1 MQATFRR
8 LGGVGQDELTD
19 GDVAF
24 MRRFGPAV
32 TFLVEE
38 FQRLDGSFT
47 RQLPFSTKCA
57 AIKEVGRK
65 AQAITQEMRQ
75 ARGIAQLPETPVE
88 SPFNPGPG
96 GFDLGGNFSTLVW
109 LVGGAAAAAIVLPA
123 VLRAR
128 R

>member
-8 LGGVGQDELTD
+8 LGGVGADELTD
-19 GDVAF
+19 DDVAF
-24 MRRFGPAV
+24 MRRFGPTV

-38 FQRLDGSFT
+38 FQRLDASFS

-75 ARGIAQLPETPVE
+75 ARGIAQLPETPVS
-88 SPFNPGPG
+88 SPFTPGPAG
-96 GFDLGGNFSTLVW
+96 LGDALKPLVW
-109 LVGGAAAAAIVLPA
+109 LVGGAVAASIVIPA
-123 VLRAR
+123 VFRGR
-128 R
+128 